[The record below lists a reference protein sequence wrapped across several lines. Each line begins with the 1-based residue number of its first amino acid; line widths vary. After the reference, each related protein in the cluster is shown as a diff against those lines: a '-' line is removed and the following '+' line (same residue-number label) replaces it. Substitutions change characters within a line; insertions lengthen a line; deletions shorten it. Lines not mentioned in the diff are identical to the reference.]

1 MDCIA
6 SPFFFALYT
15 AQEIIN
21 THSQQS
27 QQVYSWTYADKNRVV
42 SRTHIWLHIRR
53 NKMGRPVRKDRFG
66 STAGDFEVTGAFA
79 TGTVQPDGTGAEA
92 VSTVSGNYIEAQRS
106 STRFKV
112 NFTSADGS
120 TRLSQILDLTPV
132 APGSLANGQFCLQII
147 LDDSTVAYAS
157 KIFNNTVHY
166 KEAGGTTGSVK
177 YSLLAEGTDEGK
189 NAGVG
194 SMDTI

>member
-1 MDCIA
+1 M
-6 SPFFFALYT
+6 
-15 AQEIIN
+15 
-21 THSQQS
+21 
-27 QQVYSWTYADKNRVV
+27 
-42 SRTHIWLHIRR
+42 
-53 NKMGRPVRKDRFG
+53 
-66 STAGDFEVTGAFA
+66 
-79 TGTVQPDGTGAEA
+79 
-92 VSTVSGNYIEAQRS
+92 SGNYIEAQRS